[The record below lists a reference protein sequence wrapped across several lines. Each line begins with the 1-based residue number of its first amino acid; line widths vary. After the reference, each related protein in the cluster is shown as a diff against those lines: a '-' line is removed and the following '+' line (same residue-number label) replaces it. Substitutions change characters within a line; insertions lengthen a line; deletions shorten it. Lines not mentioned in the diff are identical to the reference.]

1 MVLPLRERRR
11 LLLREEILQATRA
24 LAAEKGYAAMSMDE
38 LAARVGISKPTLY
51 SYFDT
56 KEDLIAAAAIHSM
69 QQVMDIIEA
78 ELAGQTP
85 LQRLSLILRTTLQ
98 ILMDDGITPM
108 RPMSPELM
116 QLIRSREDTTAYI
129 RRIDA
134 ALLALIQQ
142 GIQQGEIDPALEAS
156 AIMLSF
162 HALIHTLKVECLINT
177 ELCSPVSMID
187 TLVTLFERGLRNPAL
202 SAPSAERGAEHGSS

>member
-1 MVLPLRERRR
+1 MVLSLRERRR
-11 LLLREEILQATRA
+11 QLLREEILQSARS
-24 LAAEKGYAAMSMDE
+24 LAAEKGYPAMSMDE
-38 LAARVGISKPTLY
+38 LAAHVGISKPTLY

-56 KEDLIAAAAIHSM
+56 KEDLIAAAVIQSM
-69 QQVMDIIEA
+69 QRVMDIIEA

-85 LQRLSLILRTTLQ
+85 LQRLSLILRTMLQ
-98 ILMDDGITPM
+98 ILVDEGITPM

-142 GIQQGEIDPALEAS
+142 GIQQGEIDPALEPS
-156 AIMLSF
+156 AIMVSF
-162 HALIHTLKVECLINT
+162 HALVHTLKVECFINT
-177 ELCSPVSMID
+177 RLCSPVSMID
-187 TLVTLFERGLRNPAL
+187 TLVTLFERGLRNPAQ
-202 SAPSAERGAEHGSS
+202 AASSPAHSTETGTP